1 MRRGEL
7 TMWLAA
13 LFLGLTLVVAIF
25 AGAVAPYR
33 ANEQDIARR
42 LQPPALGPHLL
53 GTDEVGRDVLS
64 RLIYGARISLLVGVV
79 AVALSC
85 PLGVFVGVLA
95 GYAGRRTDDVLMRV
109 TEIQLAI
116 PAILLAIAVVA
127 VLGPG
132 IRNVILT
139 LSVTGWTLYARL
151 TRGETLGVKARD
163 FVQAARATGAGDLR
177 IMTHHVLP
185 NVLSPVIV
193 VAVFAVANMIILE
206 ATLSFLGL
214 GVEPD
219 VVTWGRMLNGG
230 RLYLSTAWWITAFPG
245 LAIFLTVL
253 AVNLLGDQLRD
264 WLDPRLRNT
273 LRSHQLEGRDE
284 SPQRRP
290 EDRSRRGGSLGGRRL
305 PLRLC
310 LDRVPTEPRFGPGCS
325 RHGDLLLRDPA
336 QERPAQHLLQP
347 APDRGVRVRA
357 LPPCRLPPLLVC
369 RAGEGADHLGPETE
383 SGGLTVGKLPF
394 LLSVE
399 VETRLGHLDGEHRVG
414 RVRRAVIGGTAWHHS
429 QIGLGLRLPVQRD
442 GCLDDLGSRPRQS

>member
-1 MRRGEL
+1 MTLLGLQFAQLLGGAVVTETIFAWPGIGRLVVEAIFNRDFPVVQGVVLVVSLIFVAVNVARRSLLCRARPAHPHRGGMKNPGV
-7 TMWLAA
+7 TIWLSAI
-13 LFLGLTLVVAIF
+13 FLGITLVVAIL
-25 AGAVAPYR
+25 AGWVAPYT

-85 PLGVFVGVLA
+85 PLGVLVGVVA
-95 GYAGRRTDDVLMRV
+95 GYGGRRTDDVLMRV

-116 PAILLAIAVVA
+116 PTILLAIAVVA

-151 TRGETLGVKARD
+151 TRGETLGVKERD
-163 FVQAARATGAGDLR
+163 FVQAARATGAGDAR
-177 IMTHHVLP
+177 IMIHHVLP

-219 VVTWGRMLNGG
+219 IVTWGRMLNGG
-230 RLYLSTAWWITAFPG
+230 RLYLSSAWWITAFPG

-253 AVNLLGDQLRD
+253 AVNLLGDHLRD

-273 LRSHQLEGRDE
+273 VRGDQL
-284 SPQRRP
+284 
-290 EDRSRRGGSLGGRRL
+290 
-305 PLRLC
+305 
-310 LDRVPTEPRFGPGCS
+310 
-325 RHGDLLLRDPA
+325 
-336 QERPAQHLLQP
+336 
-347 APDRGVRVRA
+347 
-357 LPPCRLPPLLVC
+357 
-369 RAGEGADHLGPETE
+369 
-383 SGGLTVGKLPF
+383 
-394 LLSVE
+394 
-399 VETRLGHLDGEHRVG
+399 
-414 RVRRAVIGGTAWHHS
+414 
-429 QIGLGLRLPVQRD
+429 
-442 GCLDDLGSRPRQS
+442 